1 MMKSLFCARSTRNAG
16 WRMRRVRERASAEGK
31 NSWTSSC
38 IIADCRVCMISAVFS
53 IYIARRRSKR
63 QGDDTLLTYWANLL
77 DVWSIEYNCY
87 GWLLEGH
94 EISSFERQRR
104 RFFCKLLL
112 LNDCRFFFHKKWQ
125 SRGRNVFKTH
135 EVNGVFK
142 IYLTQRFFNPWSS
155 MNKKIQ

>member
-16 WRMRRVRERASAEGK
+16 WRMRRVSESERALRKKIHELRHALLPTVEFVWSQL
-31 NSWTSSC
+31 
-38 IIADCRVCMISAVFS
+38 FS
-53 IYIARRRSKR
+53 QYIARRRSKR

-112 LNDCRFFFHKKWQ
+112 LNDCRFFFT
-125 SRGRNVFKTH
+125 RNGNQEEETSLKHT
-135 EVNGVFK
+135 K
-142 IYLTQRFFNPWSS
+142 
-155 MNKKIQ
+155 

>member
-16 WRMRRVRERASAEGK
+16 WRMRRVRERASWGK

-53 IYIARRRSKR
+53 IYIYIARRRSKR

-104 RFFCKLLL
+104 RFFVNCCCWMTA
-112 LNDCRFFFHKKWQ
+112 DFFFT
-125 SRGRNVFKTH
+125 RNGNH
-135 EVNGVFK
+135 EEETSLK
-142 IYLTQRFFNPWSS
+142 HT
-155 MNKKIQ
+155 K